1 MNCPNGA
8 RQFAII
14 EMISTQIYL
23 DNNTDTDTDRRHK
36 LLEAKRGELASQP
49 KPANAISMTYFWV
62 RCQWHSVLRMV
73 GGDG

>member
-1 MNCPNGA
+1 MIINATKHNHFDSNYYMNCPNGA

-49 KPANAISMTYFWV
+49 KPANAISMTYF
-62 RCQWHSVLRMV
+62 
-73 GGDG
+73 